1 MTFFFYIFIFSL
13 FTALGMAPIAM
24 FVSRVVVKEK
34 IRFDQ
39 ALSVCFYASVS
50 IWLVINT
57 IVLYFGEEAILISSV
72 ASFFGGFIVYL
83 IGLQRTL
90 GFSLSRA
97 IKVGLVLNVLTF
109 ILIIIGEVVV
119 VLIGLAL

>member
-1 MTFFFYIFIFSL
+1 
-13 FTALGMAPIAM
+13 MAPIAM